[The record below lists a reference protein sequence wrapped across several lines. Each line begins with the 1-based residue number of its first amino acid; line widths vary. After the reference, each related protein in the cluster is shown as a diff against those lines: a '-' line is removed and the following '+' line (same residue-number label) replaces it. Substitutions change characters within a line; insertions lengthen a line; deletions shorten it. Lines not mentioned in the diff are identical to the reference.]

1 MPSDKL
7 QFYGKIIRFIVPYA
21 LTRLYQRVQALSHR
35 WTYKEVPSPKNVV
48 VLGASFAGV
57 QLAKRLSET
66 LPTGYRVVMLEK
78 NSHFNYSFNFPRYS
92 VVSGFERQ
100 AFIPYDGIA
109 RDAPQGIFR
118 HVRDTATLITEDH
131 VHLASGDK
139 LDYAYLAIATGSWQ
153 ALPAKVTATDSEKA
167 CAELR
172 TVQESIKS
180 ARNVAVVGGGAVGIE
195 LAADI
200 KSFYPEK
207 HVTLVHSRGQLLNN
221 FGPRLH
227 EYVLNAFRKLAI
239 ETILSERP
247 EILPGAAEDRNGT
260 DGELRFADGRVEK
273 FDLIVSRTQYY
284 SLLSLLHS
292 SDFLIDSTK

>member
-21 LTRLYQRVQALSHR
+21 ITRLYQRFQALSHR
-35 WTYKEVPSPKNVV
+35 WTYKNAPSAKNVV
-48 VLGASFAGV
+48 VLGASFSGV

-66 LPTGYRVVMLEK
+66 LPTGYRVVMIEK

-92 VVSGFERQ
+92 VVSGKERQ

-109 RDAPQGIFR
+109 RDAPNGIFR
-118 HVRDTATLITEDH
+118 HVRDTATLITQDQ
-131 VHLASGDK
+131 VHLASGEK
-139 LDYAYLAIATGSWQ
+139 IDYAYLAIATGSWQ
-153 ALPAKVTATDSEKA
+153 ALPAKVTATDSGKA

-172 TVQESIKS
+172 TVQEKIKS
-180 ARNVAVVGGGAVGIE
+180 AIKVAVVGGGAVGIE

-227 EYVLNAFRKLAI
+227 EFVLNVFRKQAI
-239 ETILSERP
+239 ETILGERP
-247 EILPGAAEDRNGT
+247 QILPGVAEDRNST
-260 DGELRFADGRVEK
+260 NGELRFADGRVEE
-273 FDLIVSRTQYY
+273 FDLIVSSTV
-284 SLLSLLHS
+284 LC
-292 SDFLIDSTK
+292 FLIFLGLKRLPH